1 MRNILNEYGLSEQE
15 EKVRDWYDGFTFGK
29 RRGIYNPWSII
40 NYLDKRKFS
49 AYWANTSSNS
59 LVGKLIQEGN
69 KEIKIAM
76 EDLLKGKA
84 VHAEIDEQIIFQ
96 QLDNNERAIFSL
108 LLASGYLRVELRGR
122 YVLSSNRESGFGRY
136 DVMME
141 PLNDED
147 AAIILEFKVFDPDEE
162 KTMEDTVRA
171 ALAQIEEKRYGVSLE
186 ERNIFGKDQKVR
198 ICLLWKEG
206 FDRIKRRGAVAP
218 PL

>member
-1 MRNILNEYGLSEQE
+1 
-15 EKVRDWYDGFTFGK
+15 
-29 RRGIYNPWSII
+29 
-40 NYLDKRKFS
+40 
-49 AYWANTSSNS
+49 
-59 LVGKLIQEGN
+59 
-69 KEIKIAM
+69 M

-108 LLASGYLRVELRGR
+108 LLASGYLRVELRGW

-162 KTMEDTVRA
+162 KNDG
-171 ALAQIEEKRYGVSLE
+171 RYRKSSTGS
-186 ERNIFGKDQKVR
+186 D
-198 ICLLWKEG
+198 
-206 FDRIKRRGAVAP
+206 
-218 PL
+218 

>member
-1 MRNILNEYGLSEQE
+1 MRNILDEYGLSEQE

-29 RRGIYNPWSII
+29 RRDIYNPWSII
-40 NYLDKRKFS
+40 NYLDRRKFS

-108 LLASGYLRVELRGR
+108 LLASGYLQVELRGR
-122 YVLSSNRESGFGRY
+122 YVLSSNRESG
-136 DVMME
+136 DS
-141 PLNDED
+141 
-147 AAIILEFKVFDPDEE
+147 
-162 KTMEDTVRA
+162 
-171 ALAQIEEKRYGVSLE
+171 QS
-186 ERNIFGKDQKVR
+186 
-198 ICLLWKEG
+198 
-206 FDRIKRRGAVAP
+206 
-218 PL
+218 

>member
-1 MRNILNEYGLSEQE
+1 MFEQE

-29 RRGIYNPWSII
+29 RKDIYNPWSII

-108 LLASGYLRVELRGR
+108 LLASGCLRVELRGR

-186 ERNIFGKDQKVR
+186 ERGISSERIRKYGFAFCGKKVL
-198 ICLLWKEG
+198 IG
-206 FDRIKRRGAVAP
+206 
-218 PL
+218 